1 MSEGKLKR
9 RKSVKKRDEGERQ
22 REKLR
27 DKM

>member
-9 RKSVKKRDEGERQ
+9 RKSVKKRVEGERQ
-22 REKLR
+22 REILR

>member
-9 RKSVKKRDEGERQ
+9 RKSVKKGDEGERQ
-22 REKLR
+22 TEKLK

>member
-1 MSEGKLKR
+1 MIEGKLKR
-9 RKSVKKRDEGERQ
+9 RKSVKKGEEGERQ